1 MHTDGMIRGSLT
13 HQGRERT
20 YLLRESTV
28 PTDAVLIYF
37 HGSQQSG
44 SVGRKFTNN
53 TFDAVACHVVYPD
66 GVEQHWN
73 DARIGLH
80 EKTRDLG
87 VDDVGFVTAL
97 LARLHG
103 YLGFS
108 RVFLAGYSNG
118 GQMVMRLMHEVP
130 KLITGAATI
139 AANMPTPDNTLPEV
153 LLHKPRPIPYITM
166 AGTADPFSP
175 FTGGDAGI
183 GRQHRR
189 GNGYSAADTAAYF
202 AARNGLGAPVR
213 EIRDE
218 VVTVDRWAGEH
229 PVEFWTLNGIGHL
242 VPSGRSYPDFLGPNT
257 DRLIAAAEISRFFG
271 LGYREQPEH

>member
-1 MHTDGMIRGSLT
+1 MHTWGMIRGSLT
-13 HQGRERT
+13 HQGRDRT
-20 YLLRESTV
+20 FTLIESEV

-44 SVGRKFTNN
+44 PVGRRFTNN
-53 TFDAVACHVVYPD
+53 TFDALPCHVVYPD

-73 DARIGLH
+73 DARIGLN
-80 EKTRDLG
+80 EETRRLG
-87 VDDVGFVTAL
+87 VDDVGFFT
-97 LARLHG
+97 RLVSHLHER
-103 YLGFS
+103 LGFR

-130 KLITGAATI
+130 KMITAAATI

-153 LLHKPRPIPYITM
+153 LLHKPHPVPYFTM

-175 FTGGDAGI
+175 FEGGDAGI

-189 GNGYSAADTAAYF
+189 GTGYSAADTAAYF
-202 AARNGLGAPVR
+202 AARNGLGDPVR
-213 EIRDE
+213 EIRDP
-218 VVTVDRWAGEH
+218 VVTIDRWTGEK

-242 VPSGRSYPDFLGPNT
+242 VPSGRAYPDFLGPNT
-257 DRLIAAAEISRFFG
+257 DRLVAAEEIRRFFR
-271 LGYREQPEH
+271 LGH